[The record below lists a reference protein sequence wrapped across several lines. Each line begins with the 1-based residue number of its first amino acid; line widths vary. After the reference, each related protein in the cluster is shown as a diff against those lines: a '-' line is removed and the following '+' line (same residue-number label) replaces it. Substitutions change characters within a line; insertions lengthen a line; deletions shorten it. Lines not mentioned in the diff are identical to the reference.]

1 MHGKRWL
8 GLWVLLGLLAVGGA
22 WTLGW
27 FSSALPE
34 GPLRDPEN
42 PPFTDAFGG
51 YAEPGATHSFGW
63 TVLTN
68 SGVQPAVLDSV
79 TLKETTGLELIGAYT
94 VPGSQTFHIN
104 RDYTFPP
111 RGYENVGLI
120 PAPGSIV
127 PPYDG
132 SERTEIFLILALHV
146 PEARGAYS
154 FSGILVD
161 YHVGGQPYRMTFPYS
176 LRLCT
181 PPSAYTYCGTPIG
194 SPPVEA

>member
-1 MHGKRWL
+1 MQRKRWL
-8 GLWVLLGLLAVGGA
+8 GLWVLLGLLALGGA

-27 FSSALPE
+27 SPVALPD
-34 GPLRDPEN
+34 GPLSDPEQ

-51 YAEPGATHSFGW
+51 HAEPGATHSFGW

-79 TLKETTGLELIGAYT
+79 TPKETTGLELIGAYT

-120 PAPGSIV
+120 PAAGSARHRGGKDV
-127 PPYDG
+127 SGRSASRSSWPP
-132 SERTEIFLILALHV
+132 
-146 PEARGAYS
+146 
-154 FSGILVD
+154 
-161 YHVGGQPYRMTFPYS
+161 QPSVVS
-176 LRLCT
+176 LLMD
-181 PPSAYTYCGTPIG
+181 AH
-194 SPPVEA
+194 